1 MSSKIKVSKKNILK
15 TFFSALWWCAVVL
28 LALILIN
35 IFGAK
40 LTGKVPKVFGYS
52 IINIVSGSMEDEI
65 PEGSYILIKRI
76 DTQKTNQD
84 DIICFYS
91 RNPQIYGM
99 PNTHRVAEDPIRN
112 GEKIEF
118 VTKGDANPTNDKE
131 TARGEDVIGIYVK
144 RLDKLTAISDALS
157 GKTMIIIFAAMQLC
171 FIGVAICSIIAMVKR
186 KDPHEDNNDTSIDKK

>member
-1 MSSKIKVSKKNILK
+1 MSLKIKVSKKNILK

-28 LALILIN
+28 LALNLIN

-65 PEGSYILIKRI
+65 PEGSYILIKSI
-76 DTQKTNQD
+76 DPQKIKQD

-99 PNTHRVAEDPIRN
+99 PNTHRVAEDPIRV

>member
-1 MSSKIKVSKKNILK
+1 
-15 TFFSALWWCAVVL
+15 
-28 LALILIN
+28 
-35 IFGAK
+35 
-40 LTGKVPKVFGYS
+40 
-52 IINIVSGSMEDEI
+52 
-65 PEGSYILIKRI
+65 
-76 DTQKTNQD
+76 
-84 DIICFYS
+84 
-91 RNPQIYGM
+91 M

-144 RLDKLTAISDALS
+144 RLDKLTAISDALA
-157 GKTMIIIFAAMQLC
+157 GKTMIIVFAAMQLC

>member
-28 LALILIN
+28 LALNLIN

-65 PEGSYILIKRI
+65 PEGSYILIKSI
-76 DTQKTNQD
+76 DPQKIKQD

-99 PNTHRVAEDPIRN
+99 PNTHRVAEDPIRV
-112 GEKIEF
+112 GDKIEF
-118 VTKGDANPTNDKE
+118 ITKGDANPTNDKE